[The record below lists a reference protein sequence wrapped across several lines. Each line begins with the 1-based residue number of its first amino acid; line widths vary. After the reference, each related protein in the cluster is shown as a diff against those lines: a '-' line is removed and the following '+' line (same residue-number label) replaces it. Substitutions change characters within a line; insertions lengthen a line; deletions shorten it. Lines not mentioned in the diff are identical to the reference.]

1 MDLIA
6 EVAARSL
13 TLANIVFVA
22 AGNSVGYVVG
32 AIPGPGK
39 VTAAAIAIPLTYSL
53 NPFSAIGF
61 LVGIA
66 KGSNS
71 GNAVSAILIN
81 TPGEPPSV
89 PTAMD
94 GYPMTRKGQDLKS
107 LKVALFASTIV
118 DFFSTRL
125 LVFLTAPLDRIA
137 IQIGKVELASIR
149 IFALTF
155 IAALSGKSQSKGL
168 ISGRIGIILASAG
181 LEP

>member
-1 MDLIA
+1 MA
-6 EVAARSL
+6 
-13 TLANIVFVA
+13 
-22 AGNSVGYVVG
+22 
-32 AIPGPGK
+32 
-39 VTAAAIAIPLTYSL
+39 
-53 NPFSAIGF
+53 
-61 LVGIA
+61 
-66 KGSNS
+66 
-71 GNAVSAILIN
+71 
-81 TPGEPPSV
+81 
-89 PTAMD
+89 
-94 GYPMTRKGQDLKS
+94 RKGQDLKS